1 MSVKSGVA
9 ARFVGG
15 AEPFILTA
23 MISLLAG
30 TVWLFRERALMLG
43 HFYRPEFLSITHTIT
58 LGWISMLMM
67 GVLVR
72 LAPHALGV
80 KAKSRR
86 WLFVQYLLMLIG
98 FTGMVFHFWISL
110 FLCMATAA
118 IPIVLAAAVQIYNFG
133 GVFSRLRGAAWLP
146 RYVAAAM
153 INFLLAATLGTLLGF
168 NKVYNIIA
176 GEFFPNIFAHAHPTA
191 LGRVTMMIIGFEHRL
206 LPISKPDPDSRW
218 PAVHFWLLEA
228 GILGLVVNLLAVTR
242 WIPLFAALIAVSL
255 WMHAWRPLGMGSTA
269 VKFTPAM
276 RSRLAEGHSA
286 NLTPVKNWDLDSL
299 VGAGGIRSTTNDML
313 KYVAA
318 YMGLK
323 QSPLSAAMERAQQD
337 LKDTTIPNMD
347 IGLAW
352 HLRKNPDSVIVWHN
366 GGTGGYHS
374 YVGFDRKKGIGVVV
388 LSNSSNSID
397 DIGVHL
403 LDPRAP
409 LAKYEPKKERKEIT
423 INPSLLDAY
432 VGEYKLAQN
441 FILTITKENER
452 LYVQA
457 TGQPRVQLHPE
468 AETKFFLAEV
478 DAQVSFVKD
487 GTGKVTQL
495 TLHQGGRDQKTEKIR

>member
-1 MSVKSGVA
+1 
-9 ARFVGG
+9 
-15 AEPFILTA
+15 L
-23 MISLLAG
+23 LLAKPFAVAQSVDEKDIPKILKDAVDSIR
-30 TVWLFRERALMLG
+30 TVGIVVGIIDAGGSKVFSYGKAGKTGADVDGNSVFEIGSVSKTFTATLLADMAERGEVSLNDPISKYLPRTVKVPTRGGKEITLLDLATHRSGLPRMPTNFRPADAENPYADYTVEKM
-43 HFYRPEFLSITHTIT
+43 YEFLSNYT
-58 LGWISMLMM
+58 LT
-67 GVLVR
+67 R
-72 LAPHALGV
+72 D
-80 KAKSRR
+80 
-86 WLFVQYLLMLIG
+86 IG
-98 FTGMVFHFWISL
+98 EKYEYS
-110 FLCMATAA
+110 
-118 IPIVLAAAVQIYNFG
+118 NFG
-133 GVFSRLRGAAWLP
+133 GG
-146 RYVAAAM
+146 
-153 INFLLAATLGTLLGF
+153 LLGQ
-168 NKVYNIIA
+168 ILALRA
-176 GEFFPNIFAHAHPTA
+176 GESYEA
-191 LGRVTMMIIGFEHRL
+191 LLTER
-206 LPISKPDPDSRW
+206 
-218 PAVHFWLLEA
+218 
-228 GILGLVVNLLAVTR
+228 IL
-242 WIPLFAALIAVSL
+242 
-255 WMHAWRPLGMGSTA
+255 RPLGMDSTA
-269 VKFTPAM
+269 VKFTPTM
-276 RSRLAEGHSA
+276 KSRLAEGHSA

-299 VGAGGIRSTTNDML
+299 AGAGGIRSTTNDML

-323 QSPLSAAMERAQQD
+323 QSPLSAAIERAQQD

-403 LDPRAP
+403 LDPRVP

-468 AETKFFLAEV
+468 AETDFFLAEV

-495 TLHQGGRDQKTEKIR
+495 TLHQGGRDQKAEKIR

>member
-1 MSVKSGVA
+1 MRS
-9 ARFVGG
+9 F
-15 AEPFILTA
+15 PTIFLCT
-23 MISLLAG
+23 SLLLAKPFAVAQSVDEKDIPKILKDAVDSIRTVGIVVGIIDAG
-30 TVWLFRERALMLG
+30 GSKVFSYGKAGKTGADVDGNSVFEIGSVSKTFTATLLADMAERGEVSLNDPISKYLPRTVKVPTRGGKEITLLDLATHRSGLPRMPTNFRPADAENPYADYTVEKM
-43 HFYRPEFLSITHTIT
+43 YEFLSNYT
-58 LGWISMLMM
+58 LT
-67 GVLVR
+67 R
-72 LAPHALGV
+72 D
-80 KAKSRR
+80 
-86 WLFVQYLLMLIG
+86 IG
-98 FTGMVFHFWISL
+98 EKYEYS
-110 FLCMATAA
+110 
-118 IPIVLAAAVQIYNFG
+118 NFG
-133 GVFSRLRGAAWLP
+133 GG
-146 RYVAAAM
+146 
-153 INFLLAATLGTLLGF
+153 LLGQ
-168 NKVYNIIA
+168 ILALRA
-176 GEFFPNIFAHAHPTA
+176 GESYEA
-191 LGRVTMMIIGFEHRL
+191 LLTER
-206 LPISKPDPDSRW
+206 
-218 PAVHFWLLEA
+218 
-228 GILGLVVNLLAVTR
+228 IL
-242 WIPLFAALIAVSL
+242 
-255 WMHAWRPLGMGSTA
+255 RPLGMDSTA
-269 VKFTPAM
+269 VKFTPTM
-276 RSRLAEGHSA
+276 KSRLAEGHSA

-299 VGAGGIRSTTNDML
+299 AGAGGIRSTTNDML

-323 QSPLSAAMERAQQD
+323 QSPLSAAIERAQQD

-403 LDPRAP
+403 LDPRVP

-468 AETKFFLAEV
+468 AETDFFLAEV

-495 TLHQGGRDQKTEKIR
+495 TLHQGGRDQKAEKIR